1 MIVGKKRV
9 QRASIAPQMA
19 RAVFI
24 PPTYPDQ
31 ISRPGI
37 PARGHQPLHRD
48 NRGAA
53 SVRQS
58 VSPSARQ
65 PVSPSARQPVSPSAY
80 QPDSARLHANKNGSL
95 DGSRDEG
102 MLARAQPWLAGS
114 SWAENSRMK
123 ASARSTILVDPTK

>member
-1 MIVGKKRV
+1 MNVGMIVGNKRA

-31 ISRPGI
+31 VSRQG
-37 PARGHQPLHRD
+37 GHQPLHRD
-48 NRGAA
+48 NRNAA

-58 VSPSARQ
+58 VSPSVRQ
-65 PVSPSARQPVSPSAY
+65 SVSPSVRQSVSPSAY
-80 QPDSARLHANKNGSL
+80 QPGYTRLHANKNGSL
-95 DGSRDEG
+95 DGSRDERT
-102 MLARAQPWLAGS
+102 LARAQPWLAGS